1 MKKVHTTSR
10 VKSFLPITSIIIILT
25 ACTSPLNSNND
36 KVLEETISAQST
48 YIDHLSTQITKQEE
62 MNWDQWE
69 AIGRLYT
76 QMPYALGIITP
87 IPPGV
92 TITLTD
98 TPYSSQNQES
108 GPTFTP
114 TPSASIDID
123 YPPDILTGIDEVDK
137 VIYATMGYDIDA
149 RLEMVRMSTTACT
162 SSDGLGG
169 PPKCEPG
176 EADGTIVEAFPVSN
190 GEGHHVRPG
199 QLQDV
204 FDFTVRG
211 LIAVYIVPED
221 AYRADYWPAGEYGIA
236 FSSEDGG
243 YPHAILLLVDVGQ
256 IVRLEFIPIWPPFD
270 MIRQK
275 SDEFILPPIR

>member
-1 MKKVHTTSR
+1 MHTTKR
-10 VKSFLPITSIIIILT
+10 VKSFLTITSIIFILT
-25 ACTSPLNSNND
+25 ACTSSLNND
-36 KVLEETISAQST
+36 NVEALEKTISVQNTHIA
-48 YIDHLSTQITKQEE
+48 HLSTQVAKQEQ

-69 AIGRLYT
+69 DIGRLYT

-92 TITLTD
+92 TITLTQ
-98 TPYSSQNQES
+98 TPYSPHDQGS

-123 YPPDILTGIDEVDK
+123 YPPDTGTGIDEIDK
-137 VIYATMGYDIDA
+137 VIDAIMGNDIDD
-149 RLEMVRMSTTACT
+149 RLEMVRMITTACT
-162 SSDGLGG
+162 TADGLGG

-176 EADGTIVEAFPVSN
+176 EADGTIVDVFPVSN

-199 QLQDV
+199 QLQDI

-211 LIAVYIVPED
+211 LIAVYVVPED
-221 AYRADYWPAGEYGIA
+221 AYHADYWPAGEYGIA
-236 FSSEDGG
+236 LTSEDGG
-243 YPHAILLLVDVGQ
+243 YPHAIILLEEDGQ